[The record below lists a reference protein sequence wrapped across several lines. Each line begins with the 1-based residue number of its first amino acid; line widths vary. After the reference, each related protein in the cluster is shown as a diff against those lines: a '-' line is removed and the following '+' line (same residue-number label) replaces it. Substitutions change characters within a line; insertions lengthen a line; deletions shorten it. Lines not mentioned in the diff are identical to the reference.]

1 MLSQAEHDVLARAIV
16 IVTGEEKA
24 KEISACTEK
33 RLQSLPRREIALQ
46 SIERNGG
53 IIVVNDTA
61 EAVELCNAIAPEHL
75 ELYTRDCNELLSSIT
90 AAGAVFLGA
99 YTPEPVGDYF
109 AGPSHILPTGG
120 SAKFFSVLNE
130 DVFTRK
136 MSVIRYSKEAIGR
149 DADDVAAL
157 ARSEGL
163 EAHALAALSRT
174 KEENK

>member
-1 MLSQAEHDVLARAIV
+1 M
-16 IVTGEEKA
+16 
-24 KEISACTEK
+24 
-33 RLQSLPRREIALQ
+33 
-46 SIERNGG
+46 
-53 IIVVNDTA
+53 
-61 EAVELCNAIAPEHL
+61 
-75 ELYTRDCNELLSSIT
+75 
-90 AAGAVFLGA
+90 
-99 YTPEPVGDYF
+99 GDYF

-136 MSVIRYSKEAIGR
+136 MSVIRYSKEAIVR